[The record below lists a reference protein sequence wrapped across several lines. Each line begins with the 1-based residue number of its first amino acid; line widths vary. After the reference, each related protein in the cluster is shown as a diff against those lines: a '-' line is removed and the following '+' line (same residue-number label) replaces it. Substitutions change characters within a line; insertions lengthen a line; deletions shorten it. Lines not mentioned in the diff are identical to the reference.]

1 MYKGKKILGTMVM
14 DLHAGRKLGRVRN
27 IILDIHQRKISSLI
41 MPGKSWLHPSIWMD
55 FKFVWDFGADVLIV
69 DPLAKVITTREINNF
84 KEHIEKGID
93 RFWGMTV
100 VSSTGELVGY
110 VEDFFFSIPEGRI
123 EGINLSRGI
132 LGDVLEGWSFI
143 PAKRISTLSFD
154 CIVVQEE

>member
-84 KEHIEKGID
+84 KEHIEKVST
-93 RFWGMTV
+93 FLGMTV
-100 VSSTGELVGY
+100 VSSTGELVGMLKT
-110 VEDFFFSIPEGRI
+110 FFSIPRAELK
-123 EGINLSRGI
+123 E
-132 LGDVLEGWSFI
+132 
-143 PAKRISTLSFD
+143 
-154 CIVVQEE
+154 